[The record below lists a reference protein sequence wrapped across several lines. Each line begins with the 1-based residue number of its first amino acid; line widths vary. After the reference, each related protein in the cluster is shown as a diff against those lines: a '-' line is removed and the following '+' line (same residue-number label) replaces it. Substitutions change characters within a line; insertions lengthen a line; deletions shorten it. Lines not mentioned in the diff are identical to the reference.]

1 MVPAVYGVAPERP
14 RGADML
20 PEPMRPP
27 RPFRRSGRRL
37 RRAAGAALLLG
48 ALPLAAAPPRDRVEP
63 GFGVTPGGLV
73 WVVEPSA
80 RRLVLRETGGSV
92 VGAFPMAADEGYVL
106 GATDAG
112 ARVTAPTPDGLR
124 RLPSR
129 TAGESH
135 VEARY
140 VFRGADGSV
149 RGTARTTALRG
160 AEPAFLGD
168 EVWLVRRETGSF
180 RLYRIGPDGEA
191 PAGAIREADVRRLAG
206 RAAAPRVFAG
216 DPASVL
222 FPGARA
228 EVLWSAPTGLV
239 VPDPLE
245 ACGEGRSRFLY
256 RHPEG
261 LVRGS
266 VRTAPSADSSWGG
279 EPLAVAE
286 LFDAE
291 GRLVRSAPL
300 GRWAELFPLPDGGLL
315 GLDGME
321 AVRFDERFV
330 EVSRAVLPL
339 EEGSDTEAATRV
351 VEQVR
356 RLERLG
362 AQASGADWA
371 ELALLPGAPAGSHV
385 VLARRDP
392 GGALARLARVSDG
405 DAATPLAARAVA
417 LLVDVVETEER
428 AGLRRDLRALVE
440 EGGPVWLR
448 RAAAFV
454 LLAVPGE
461 APAWALPAVAEAL
474 ASGTAGDAY
483 ELPDEVWTTELA
495 ELVTAVDRARIDRI
509 AAERPELAEALLAGS
524 LDDAFSSSFEELR
537 FHAPARLFARTLLD
551 CAAGPPSVAG
561 LLALTRVAEAAIE
574 AAPSPAEALFGR
586 SDEAKDSRA
595 RGDLAGTLLEAR
607 ESPEPSLRAG
617 ALALGPLAGLP
628 LDSGRFRS
636 EVLRRPHL
644 GALAALGLLADR
656 SLPPRDWVGLFAE
669 LLAEARTASAD
680 PSACAV
686 SGWPLLQAEGD
697 GNRDRYCNLFAI
709 VRFAALDL
717 GGEDDPAVVSRERV
731 VLLAELARSSS
742 APPELRAEM
751 KLSRA
756 LRGTASED
764 EVVELL
770 DERGLAFAYRRIALE
785 KMRPPSPRLS
795 SHLERELASGR
806 VPVAERSTWLDALA
820 RLDPAAGDRVAAEAW
835 ARRSVPLDGDDGE
848 AGAFCRALDA
858 DRVRQSEPLRR
869 TLREART
876 RPAVSLEAASL
887 LAKAGDASSAGPL
900 ADALLERCPSCLS
913 ASDLGA
919 LFGPLGEEGRAELA
933 RVAEETLPFGVSP
946 LEALFELDP
955 TRAETLALEHLDA
968 ALARGCVPE
977 PLLAALLASGL
988 DPFPSLL
995 AALEERGCDRTR
1007 LRPGEPVAVGLA
1019 RPSGMES
1026 GGAARSALDA
1036 APTELCRRA
1045 LALLLGMEEELL
1057 PERPEGR

>member
-1 MVPAVYGVAPERP
+1 
-14 RGADML
+14 ML
-20 PEPMRPP
+20 PEAMRFPLP
-27 RPFRRSGRRL
+27 SWRSGRRL

-48 ALPLAAAPPRDRVEP
+48 ALPLVAAPSKGRVEP
-63 GFGVTPGGLV
+63 AFGVTPGGLV
-73 WVVEPSA
+73 WVVEPAA

-92 VGAFPMAADEGYVL
+92 LAAFPMAADEGYVL
-106 GATDAG
+106 GATDSG

-129 TAGESH
+129 TAGETH

-149 RGTARTTALRG
+149 RATARTTALRG

-168 EVWLVRRETGSF
+168 EAWLVRRETGSL
-180 RLYRIGPDGEA
+180 RLVRLGPDGET
-191 PAGAIREADVRRLAG
+191 PAGTIREADVRRLAG
-206 RAAAPRVFAG
+206 RTTTPRVFAG
-216 DPASVL
+216 FPPSVL

-228 EVLWSAPTGLV
+228 EVLWTAPTGLV

-256 RHPEG
+256 RHPDG

-266 VRTAPSADSSWGG
+266 IRTAPSADSSWGG
-279 EPLAVAE
+279 EALAVAE
-286 LFDAE
+286 LFDGD
-291 GRLVRSAPL
+291 GRLLRSAPL

-315 GLDGME
+315 GLDGIE
-321 AVRFDERFV
+321 AARFDDRFV
-330 EVSRAVLPL
+330 EVSRTVLPL
-339 EEGSDTEAATRV
+339 EEGSDAEAATRV
-351 VEQVR
+351 VEQLR

-362 AQASGADWA
+362 ARASGADWA

-385 VLARRDP
+385 TLARRDP
-392 GGALARLARVSDG
+392 DGALTRLARVPDG
-405 DAATPLAARAVA
+405 DAATPLAAQAVGH
-417 LLVDVVETEER
+417 LVDLVETEER
-428 AGLRRDLRALVE
+428 PAFRRSLRALAE

-454 LLAVPGE
+454 LLAGPGE
-461 APAWALPAVAEAL
+461 APAWALPTVAEAV
-474 ASGTAGDAY
+474 AAGTAGDAY
-483 ELPDEVWTTELA
+483 ELPDEAWTVELA
-495 ELVTAVDRARIDRI
+495 ELVTAVDRARIDRN

-574 AAPSPAEALFGR
+574 AAPSPAEVLFGR
-586 SDEAKDSRA
+586 SDETKAAGA
-595 RGDLAGTLLEAR
+595 RGSLAGALLEAR

-617 ALALGPLAGLP
+617 ALALGPLVGLP
-628 LDSGRFRS
+628 LDAGRFRS

-644 GALAALGLLADR
+644 GALAALGLLSDR
-656 SLPPRDWVGLFAE
+656 SLPPRSWVGLFAE
-669 LLAEARTASAD
+669 LLAEARAASAD

-697 GNRDRYCNLFAI
+697 GSRDRYCNLFAI

-731 VLLAELARSSS
+731 ALLAELARSSS
-742 APPELRAEM
+742 APPELRAEL
-751 KLSRA
+751 KLARA

-764 EVVELL
+764 EVAELL
-770 DERGLAFAYRRIALE
+770 DERELAFAYRRIALE
-785 KMRPPSPRLS
+785 KVRPPAARLS

-835 ARRSVPLDGDDGE
+835 ARGSVPLDGDDGE

-869 TLREART
+869 ALREARA
-876 RPAVSLEAASL
+876 RPAASLEAASI
-887 LAKAGDASSAGPL
+887 LAKAGDAGSAGPL
-900 ADALLERCPSCLS
+900 ADALLERCPACTS
-913 ASDLGA
+913 ASELAA

-933 RVAEETLPFGVSP
+933 RLVEETLPFGVSP

-955 TRAETLALEHLDA
+955 TRAETLALDDLDA
-968 ALARGCVPE
+968 ALERGCVPE
-977 PLLAALLASGL
+977 PLVAVLLGNGL
-988 DPFPSLL
+988 DPYPKLL
-995 AALEERGCDRTR
+995 SALEERGCDRTR

-1019 RPSGMES
+1019 RPSGTES
-1026 GGAARSALDA
+1026 GDAARSALDA

-1045 LALLLGMEEELL
+1045 LALLLGMEEEL
-1057 PERPEGR
+1057 PVDRPEGR

>member
-1 MVPAVYGVAPERP
+1 V
-14 RGADML
+14 
-20 PEPMRPP
+20 
-27 RPFRRSGRRL
+27 
-37 RRAAGAALLLG
+37 LLLG
-48 ALPLAAAPPRDRVEP
+48 ALPLAAAPPKGRVEP

-73 WVVEPSA
+73 WVVEPAA

-92 VGAFPMAADEGYVL
+92 VAAFPMAADEGSVL
-106 GATDAG
+106 GATDSG

-129 TAGESH
+129 TAGETH

-140 VFRGADGSV
+140 VFRGAEGSV
-149 RGTARTTALRG
+149 RATVRTTALRG

-168 EVWLVRRETGSF
+168 EVWLVRREAGSF
-180 RLYRIGPDGEA
+180 RLVRVGPDGEA
-191 PAGAIREADVRRLAG
+191 PAGTIHEADVRRLAG
-206 RAAAPRVFAG
+206 RTTAPRVFAG
-216 DPASVL
+216 APASVL

-228 EVLWSAPTGLV
+228 EVLWTVPTGLF

-245 ACGEGRSRFLY
+245 ACGEGRPRFLY
-256 RHPEG
+256 RHPDG

-266 VRTAPSADSSWGG
+266 IRTAPSAESAWGG

-291 GRLVRSAPL
+291 GRLLRSAPL
-300 GRWAELFPLPDGGLL
+300 GPWAELFPLPDGGLL
-315 GLDGME
+315 GLDGMQ
-321 AVRFDERFV
+321 AARFDDRFV

-339 EEGSDTEAATRV
+339 EEGSDAEAAARV
-351 VEQVR
+351 VEQLR

-362 AQASGADWA
+362 ARASGADWA
-371 ELALLPGAPAGSHV
+371 ELALLPGAATGSHV
-385 VLARRDP
+385 ALARRDP
-392 GGALARLARVSDG
+392 AGALTRLARVPDG
-405 DAATPLAARAVA
+405 DVSTPLAARAIG
-417 LLVDVVETEER
+417 LLADVVETEER
-428 AGLRRDLRALVE
+428 SGLRRDLRALVE

-454 LLAVPGE
+454 LLAGPGE
-461 APAWALPAVAEAL
+461 APAWALPAVAEAV
-474 ASGTAGDAY
+474 ASGTAGDSY
-483 ELPDEVWTTELA
+483 ELPDEAWTIELA
-495 ELVTAVDRARIDRI
+495 ELVTAVDRARIDRN

-574 AAPSPAEALFGR
+574 AAPSPAEVLFGR
-586 SDEAKDSRA
+586 SDETRA
-595 RGDLAGTLLEAR
+595 AGTRGSLAGTLLEAR

-617 ALALGPLAGLP
+617 ALALGPLVGLP
-628 LDSGRFRS
+628 LDAGRFRS
-636 EVLRRPHL
+636 EILRRPHL
-644 GALAALGLLADR
+644 GALATLGLLSDR
-656 SLPPRDWVGLFAE
+656 SLPSRDWVGLFAD
-669 LLAEARTASAD
+669 LLAEARAASAD

-686 SGWPLLQAEGD
+686 GAWPVLQAEGD

-731 VLLAELARSSS
+731 ALLAELARSSS
-742 APPELRAEM
+742 APPELRAEL
-751 KLSRA
+751 KLARA

-764 EVVELL
+764 EVAELL

-785 KMRPPSPRLS
+785 KARPPAPRLS
-795 SHLERELASGR
+795 SYLERELASGR

-835 ARRSVPLDGDDGE
+835 TRGSVPLDGDDGE

-869 TLREART
+869 ALREART
-876 RPAVSLEAASL
+876 RPAASLEAASL
-887 LAKAGDASSAGPL
+887 LAKAGDAGSAGPL
-900 ADALLERCPSCLS
+900 ADALLERCPACVSSSEL
-913 ASDLGA
+913 AA
-919 LFGPLGEEGRAELA
+919 LFGPLGEEGRAGLA

-955 TRAETLALEHLDA
+955 ARAEALALDNLDA
-968 ALARGCVPE
+968 ALERGCVPE
-977 PLLAALLASGL
+977 PLVAAFLGSGL
-988 DPFPSLL
+988 DPFPPLL
-995 AALEERGCDRTR
+995 SALEARGCDRTR

-1019 RPSGMES
+1019 RPSGTEA
-1026 GGAARSALDA
+1026 GDAARSALDS

-1045 LALLLGMEEELL
+1045 LALLLGMEEEL
-1057 PERPEGR
+1057 PADRPEGR

>member
-1 MVPAVYGVAPERP
+1 
-14 RGADML
+14 ML
-20 PEPMRPP
+20 PELMRPALP
-27 RPFRRSGRRL
+27 SWRSGRWL

-48 ALPLAAAPPRDRVEP
+48 ALPLAAAPARGRVEP

-73 WVVEPSA
+73 WIVEPAA

-92 VGAFPMAADEGYVL
+92 IAAFPMAADEGHVL

-129 TAGESH
+129 TAGEAH

-149 RGTARTTALRG
+149 RATARTTALRG
-160 AEPAFLGD
+160 SEPAFLGD
-168 EVWLVRRETGSF
+168 EVWLVRREAGSF
-180 RLYRIGPDGEA
+180 RLFRVGPDGEA

-216 DPASVL
+216 AAASIL

-228 EVLWSAPTGLV
+228 EVLWTAATGFV
-239 VPDPLE
+239 VPDPFE

-266 VRTAPSADSSWGG
+266 IRTAPSPDDAWSG

-286 LFDAE
+286 LFDVE
-291 GRLVRSAPL
+291 GRLLRSTPL

-321 AVRFDERFV
+321 AARFDERFA
-330 EVSRAVLPL
+330 EVTRAVLPL
-339 EEGSDTEAATRV
+339 EEGSDPEAAARV
-351 VEQVR
+351 VEQLR

-371 ELALLPGAPAGSHV
+371 ALALLPGAPAGNHV
-385 VLARRDP
+385 ALARRDP
-392 GGALARLARVSDG
+392 GGALGRLARVPDG
-405 DAATPLAARAVA
+405 DASVPLAARAVA
-417 LLVDVVETEER
+417 LLFDLVETPER
-428 AGLRRDLRALVE
+428 SALLRDLRAFVE
-440 EGGPVWLR
+440 EGGALWLR
-448 RAAAFV
+448 RVAAFA
-454 LLAVPGE
+454 LLEGPGE
-461 APAWALPAVAEAL
+461 APAWAFPAVAEAV
-474 ASGTAGDAY
+474 ASGAAADSF
-483 ELPDEVWTTELA
+483 ELPDEAWTTDLA

-524 LDDAFSSSFEELR
+524 LDDAFSASFEELR
-537 FHAPARLFARTLLD
+537 FHAPARLFPRTLLD

-595 RGDLAGTLLEAR
+595 RGVLAEALLEAR
-607 ESPEPSLRAG
+607 VSPEPSLRAG
-617 ALALGPLAGLP
+617 ALALGPLTGLP
-628 LDSGRFRS
+628 LDAGRFRS

-644 GALAALGLLADR
+644 GALAALGLLSDR

-669 LLAEARTASAD
+669 LLAEARAASAV
-680 PSACAV
+680 PSACSV
-686 SGWPLLQAEGD
+686 SAWPVLQAEGD
-697 GNRDRYCNLFAI
+697 GSRDRYCNLFAI

-717 GGEDDPAVVSRERV
+717 GGEDDPAIVSRERV
-731 VLLAELARSSS
+731 VLLAELARSAS
-742 APPELRAEM
+742 APPELRSEL
-751 KLSRA
+751 KLARA
-756 LRGTASED
+756 LRGTASDD

-770 DERGLAFAYRRIALE
+770 DEGGLAFTYRRLALE
-785 KMRPPSPRLS
+785 KARPPAARLAA
-795 SHLERELASGR
+795 HLDRELASGR
-806 VPVAERSTWLDALA
+806 VPPAERATWLDALA
-820 RLDPAAGDRVAAEAW
+820 RLDPAAADRVAAEAW
-835 ARRSVPLDGDDGE
+835 ARGGVPLDGDDGE

-858 DRVRQSEPLRR
+858 DRVRQSDPLRAA
-869 TLREART
+869 LRAART
-876 RPAVSLEAASL
+876 RPAASFEAAAL
-887 LAKAGDASSAGPL
+887 LAKAGDAGSAGPL
-900 ADALLERCPSCLS
+900 ANALLERCPACVSSSEL
-913 ASDLGA
+913 AA
-919 LFGPLGEEGRAELA
+919 LFGPLGEAGRSELA
-933 RVAEETLPFGVSP
+933 RVAEAALPFGVSP
-946 LEALFELDP
+946 LEALFETDP
-955 TRAETLALEHLDA
+955 ARAEALALDHLDA
-968 ALARGCVPE
+968 ALERGCVPE
-977 PLLAALLASGL
+977 PLLAALLGHGI
-988 DPFPSLL
+988 DPFPALL
-995 AALEERGCDRTR
+995 TALGERGCDRTR
-1007 LRPGEPVAVGLA
+1007 LRPGEPLAVGLA
-1019 RPSGMES
+1019 RPSGTES
-1026 GGAARSALDA
+1026 GDAARSALDG

-1057 PERPEGR
+1057 PDRPEER

>member
-1 MVPAVYGVAPERP
+1 
-14 RGADML
+14 ML
-20 PEPMRPP
+20 PGPMRPP
-27 RPFRRSGRRL
+27 LASPGSGRRL

-48 ALPLAAAPPRDRVEP
+48 ALPLTAAPPRGRVEP

-73 WVVEPSA
+73 WVVEPAA
-80 RRLVLRETGGSV
+80 RRLVLRETGGVV

-106 GATDAG
+106 GANDAG

-129 TAGESH
+129 TAGEAH

-140 VFRGADGSV
+140 VFRGPDGSI
-149 RGTARTTALRG
+149 RATARTTALRG

-168 EVWLVRRETGSF
+168 EVWLVRRAAGSF
-180 RLYRIGPDGEA
+180 RLVRVGPDGEA
-191 PAGAIREADVRRLAG
+191 PAGEIREADVRRLAG
-206 RAAAPRVFAG
+206 RATAPRVFAG
-216 DPASVL
+216 APASVL

-228 EVLWSAPTGLV
+228 EVLWTAATGLV

-266 VRTAPSADSSWGG
+266 IRTAPSADSAWGG

-286 LFDAE
+286 LFDAG
-291 GRLVRSAPL
+291 GRVLRSAPL

-321 AVRFDERFV
+321 AARFDDRFV
-330 EVSRAVLPL
+330 EVSRAVFPL
-339 EEGSDTEAATRV
+339 EEGSDAEAAARV
-351 VEQVR
+351 VEQLR

-362 AQASGADWA
+362 ARASGAEWA

-385 VLARRDP
+385 ALARRDP
-392 GGALARLARVSDG
+392 AGALGRLARVPDG
-405 DAATPLAARAVA
+405 DPSAPLAARAVA
-417 LLVDVVETEER
+417 MLLDLVEKEER
-428 AGLRRDLRALVE
+428 SGLRRDLRALVE
-440 EGGPVWLR
+440 DGGSAWLR
-448 RAAAFV
+448 RSAAFA
-454 LLAVPGE
+454 LLEGPGE
-461 APAWALPAVAEAL
+461 APAWALPAVAEAV
-474 ASGTAGDAY
+474 ASGTAEDSF
-483 ELPDEVWTTELA
+483 ELPDEAWTIELA

-509 AAERPELAEALLAGS
+509 AADRPELAEALLAGS

-537 FHAPARLFARTLLD
+537 YHAPARLFARTLLD

-595 RGDLAGTLLEAR
+595 RGVLAETLLEAR
-607 ESPEPSLRAG
+607 ESPDASLRAG
-617 ALALGPLAGLP
+617 ALALGPLTGLP
-628 LDSGRFRS
+628 LDPRRFRA

-644 GALAALGLLADR
+644 GALAALGLLTDR
-656 SLPPRDWVGLFAE
+656 SLPPRDWAGLFAE
-669 LLAEARTASAD
+669 LLAEARAASAD
-680 PSACAV
+680 PSACSVGA
-686 SGWPLLQAEGD
+686 WPVLQAEGD
-697 GNRDRYCNLFAI
+697 GSRDRYCNLFAI

-731 VLLAELARSSS
+731 VLLAELARSPA
-742 APPELRAEM
+742 APPELRAEL

-756 LRGTASED
+756 LRGTASE
-764 EVVELL
+764 EEIAELL
-770 DERGLAFAYRRIALE
+770 DERGLAFSYRRIALE
-785 KMRPPSPRLS
+785 KARPPAARLAA
-795 SHLERELASGR
+795 HLERELVSGR
-806 VPVAERSTWLDALA
+806 VPLAERATWLDALA
-820 RLDPAAGDRVAAEAW
+820 RLDPGAADRVAAEAW
-835 ARRSVPLDGDDGE
+835 ARGSVPLDGDDGE

-869 TLREART
+869 ALREARA
-876 RPAVSLEAASL
+876 RPAASLEAASL
-887 LAKAGDASSAGPL
+887 LAKAGDPGSARPL
-900 ADALLERCPSCLS
+900 ADALLERCPACTP
-913 ASDLGA
+913 ASELA
-919 LFGPLGEEGRAELA
+919 ELFGPLGDSGRAELA
-933 RVAEETLPFGVSP
+933 RLAEETLPFGVSP

-955 TRAETLALEHLDA
+955 AGAEALALDHLDA

-977 PLLAALLASGL
+977 PLLAALLGSGL
-988 DPFPSLL
+988 DPFPALL
-995 AALEERGCDRTR
+995 SALEERGCDRAR
-1007 LRPGEPVAVGLA
+1007 LRPGEPVGVGLA
-1019 RPSGMES
+1019 RPSGTES
-1026 GGAARSALDA
+1026 GDAARSALAA

-1045 LALLLGMEEELL
+1045 LALLLGMEEERLSD
-1057 PERPEGR
+1057 RAEGR

>member
-1 MVPAVYGVAPERP
+1 
-14 RGADML
+14 
-20 PEPMRPP
+20 MRPALP
-27 RPFRRSGRRL
+27 SSSSGRRL

-48 ALPLAAAPPRDRVEP
+48 ALPLAAAPPRGRIEP

-73 WVVEPSA
+73 WVVESAA

-92 VGAFPMAADEGYVL
+92 LAAFPMAADEGYVL

-129 TAGESH
+129 TAGEPH

-140 VFRGADGSV
+140 VFRESDGSV
-149 RGTARTTALRG
+149 RATARTTALRG
-160 AEPAFLGD
+160 AEPAFLGN
-168 EVWLVRRETGSF
+168 EVWLVRREAGSF
-180 RLYRIGPDGEA
+180 HLVRVGPDGEA
-191 PAGAIREADVRRLAG
+191 AAGTIPEADVRRLAG
-206 RAAAPRVFAG
+206 RASSPRVFAG
-216 DPASVL
+216 SPAAVL

-228 EVLWSAPTGLV
+228 EVLWTVATGFV

-256 RHPEG
+256 RHPDG
-261 LVRGS
+261 IVRGS
-266 VRTAPSADSSWGG
+266 IRTAPSADAPWDGA
-279 EPLAVAE
+279 PLAVAE

-291 GRLVRSAPL
+291 GRILRSAPL
-300 GRWAELFPLPDGGLL
+300 GPWVELFPLPDGGLL
-315 GLDGME
+315 GLDGMQ
-321 AVRFDERFV
+321 AVRFDDRFV

-339 EEGSDTEAATRV
+339 EEGSDAEAATRI
-351 VEQVR
+351 VEQLR

-362 AQASGADWA
+362 ARASGSDWA
-371 ELALLPGAPAGSHV
+371 ELMLLPGAPAGSHV
-385 VLARRDP
+385 ALARRDP
-392 GGALARLARVSDG
+392 RGALGRLARVPDG
-405 DAATPLAARAVA
+405 DATASLAARAVA
-417 LLVDVVETEER
+417 NLVDLVDAEER
-428 AGLRRDLRALVE
+428 PGLRQDLRGLVE

-454 LLAVPGE
+454 LLAGPGE
-461 APAWALPAVAEAL
+461 APAWALPAVAEAV
-474 ASGTAGDAY
+474 ASGTAGDSF
-483 ELPDEVWTTELA
+483 ELPDEAYTIELA

-574 AAPSPAEALFGR
+574 AAPSPAEVLFGR
-586 SDEAKDSRA
+586 SDETKAA
-595 RGDLAGTLLEAR
+595 GTRGSLAGALLEAR

-617 ALALGPLAGLP
+617 ALALGPLVGIP
-628 LDSGRFRS
+628 LDAGRFRS

-669 LLAEARTASAD
+669 LLAEARAASAD

-686 SGWPLLQAEGD
+686 SSWPALQAEGD

-717 GGEDDPAVVSRERV
+717 GGEDDPAVVSRERI
-731 VLLAELARSSS
+731 VLLAELARSAS
-742 APPELRAEM
+742 APPELRAEL
-751 KLSRA
+751 KLARA
-756 LRGTASED
+756 LRGTASEE
-764 EVVELL
+764 EVAEIL
-770 DERGLAFAYRRIALE
+770 DERGLAFVHRRIALE
-785 KMRPPSPRLS
+785 KARPPAARLT
-795 SHLERELASGR
+795 SHLERELGSGR

-835 ARRSVPLDGDDGE
+835 ARGSVPLDGDDGE

-858 DRVRQSEPLRR
+858 DRVRQSEPLR
-869 TLREART
+869 TALRKART
-876 RPAVSLEAASL
+876 RPATSLEAAAL
-887 LAKAGDASSAGPL
+887 LAKAGDAGSAGPL
-900 ADALLERCPSCLS
+900 ADALLERCPACVS
-913 ASDLGA
+913 ASELAA

-955 TRAETLALEHLDA
+955 TRAEALALDHLDA
-968 ALARGCVPE
+968 ALERGCVPE
-977 PLLAALLASGL
+977 QLLAAFLGNGL

-995 AALEERGCDRTR
+995 SALEERGCDRTR

-1019 RPSGMES
+1019 RPSGTES
-1026 GGAARSALDA
+1026 GAAARSALDA
-1036 APTELCRRA
+1036 APTGLCRRA
-1045 LALLLGMEEELL
+1045 LALLLGMEEEELF
-1057 PERPEGR
+1057 PDRPEGR